1 MAAVVFNH
9 TRIRPC
15 NGHPTP
21 FPENPMSATE
31 HGFRAEVQ
39 QLLDLMIHSVYSDR
53 EVFLRELVSNAADA
67 LDKARFVSLTRS
79 DLTGPEGETEGI
91 RLAVDTDAKTI
102 TIDDDGIGM
111 TEAEVIDNLGTIAKS
126 GTKAFMQQV
135 EEGAKAPDLIG
146 QFGLGFYSAFMV
158 ADEVL
163 VETKSVD
170 PEAPAVRWRS
180 KGKGAFTVEEGTRTH
195 RGTSIT
201 LFLREDADDFADAA
215 RLKAIVRKH
224 SNFLAWPIFAGE
236 EQVNSGKA
244 LWLEPPSQVTDE
256 EANAFYKSVAIDW
269 QDPARRIHLKVD
281 SPLQYAAM
289 LFIPATRPYDLFQP
303 DANKGP
309 RLYARRVLIDESA
322 KDLLPDWLRFLK
334 GVVDSEDIQLNVSRE
349 MVQKTAVVRK
359 IRDAVVKRVLKEL
372 GKWSNE
378 EPSDDVPSY
387 ASFWSDFGVL
397 LKEGYYHDRMA
408 YGDKLVPLMRFNAL
422 SHDDEEGL
430 MSLADYKAAMPEG
443 QDTIWFLT
451 AESRASA
458 LASPHLEAFKKKGWD
473 VLLLTDAVD
482 EWLVST
488 LTEFD
493 GVELK
498 SVSRGELDLEEDEA
512 DDAEAKAD
520 LQAFTPWV
528 KDLLAEQVVD
538 VRESSRLTDS
548 ACVLVD
554 ADDGIS
560 ANMERILA
568 QAQPGSGMKA
578 KRVLEVNPR
587 HPLIRNLAGLHEK
600 GETAAAEEMTRL
612 LYDDA
617 CLLDGTVQDHA
628 AMGRRL
634 QQLLLRASSS
644 ALA

>member
-1 MAAVVFNH
+1 M
-9 TRIRPC
+9 T
-15 NGHPTP
+15 
-21 FPENPMSATE
+21 ATE

-67 LDKARFVSLTRS
+67 LDKARFLSLTRS
-79 DLTGPEGETEGI
+79 DLTPAQGETAGI
-91 RLAVDTDAKTI
+91 RVSVDTEAKTI
-102 TIDDDGIGM
+102 TLDDDGLGM
-111 TEAEVIDNLGTIAKS
+111 TEEEVIDHLGTIAKS
-126 GTKAFMQQV
+126 GTKAFMQSMA
-135 EEGAKAPDLIG
+135 EGAEGPELIG

-163 VETKSVD
+163 VETKSLQPD
-170 PEAPAVRWRS
+170 APAVRWRS
-180 KGKGAFTVEEGTRTH
+180 HGKGSFTVEEGTRTH
-195 RGTSIT
+195 RGTAIT
-201 LFLREDADDFADAA
+201 LFLRDDATDFADDAK
-215 RLKAIVRKH
+215 LQAIIRKH

-244 LWLEPPSQVTDE
+244 LWAEPPSQVTDE
-256 EANAFYKSVAIDW
+256 EANAFYKSVAVDW
-269 QDPARRIHLKVD
+269 QDPARRIHVKVD

-289 LFIPATRPYDLFQP
+289 LFVPDNRPYDLFQP
-303 DANKGP
+303 DGNKGP
-309 RLYARRVLIDESA
+309 RLYARRVLIEDHA
-322 KDLLPDWLRFLK
+322 KELLPDWLRFLR

-349 MVQKTAVVRK
+349 MVQKTPIVRK
-359 IRDAVVKRVLKEL
+359 IREALVKRVLKDL
-372 GKWSNE
+372 GKWAKE
-378 EPSDDVPSY
+378 EPSEESPSY
-387 ASFWSDFGVL
+387 TDFWKNFGVL
-397 LKEGYYHDRMA
+397 LKEGYYHERHA
-408 YGDKLVPLMRFNAL
+408 WGEKLLPLLRFNAL
-422 SHDDEEGL
+422 SHGDGEGQ
-430 MSLADYKAAMPEG
+430 MSLEAYKAAMPEG

-451 AESRASA
+451 AESREGA

-482 EWLVST
+482 EWLMSV

-493 GVELK
+493 DTLLK

-512 DDAEAKAD
+512 SAEDKID
-520 LQAFTPWV
+520 LEAFTPWV
-528 KDLLAEQVVD
+528 KSLLADHVVD
-538 VRESSRLTDS
+538 VRESTRLTDS

-587 HPLIRNLAGLHEK
+587 HPLIRNLAGLHE
-600 GETAAAEEMTRL
+600 GGHTEAAEQMTRL

-617 CLLDGTVQDHA
+617 CLLEGTVVEPA

-634 QQLLLRASSS
+634 QQLLLRASES